1 MYQEMD
7 QNVILLLPV
16 LIPIAAGIL
25 LLTVKRLRSSRKAM
39 LCLVVAALTAGA
51 LCAFAAV
58 ASGGGLTLWKL
69 TDTIT
74 IEFRVDGISRLFAV
88 LTAVV
93 WLLVGIYSITYM
105 IHERDEHRFFGF
117 YLIVLG
123 VLIGLDFSAN
133 LVTMYV
139 FYELMTLTSLPLVL
153 HELTKDAV
161 MAGLKYL
168 FYSVAGAFLALFG
181 ILFLASISG
190 TLAFTPGGV
199 LGGVS
204 LAGKEG
210 ILLAAVC
217 CMLLGFGTK
226 AGMFP
231 IDSGSFS
238 MNDWI

>member
-105 IHERDEHRFFGF
+105 THERMNTGSSGF
-117 YLIVLG
+117 
-123 VLIGLDFSAN
+123 
-133 LVTMYV
+133 T
-139 FYELMTLTSLPLVL
+139 
-153 HELTKDAV
+153 
-161 MAGLKYL
+161 
-168 FYSVAGAFLALFG
+168 
-181 ILFLASISG
+181 
-190 TLAFTPGGV
+190 
-199 LGGVS
+199 
-204 LAGKEG
+204 
-210 ILLAAVC
+210 
-217 CMLLGFGTK
+217 
-226 AGMFP
+226 
-231 IDSGSFS
+231 
-238 MNDWI
+238 

>member
-1 MYQEMD
+1 MSKFPYVLSGRNLMYQEMD

-105 IHERDEHRFFGF
+105 THERDEHRFFGF

-161 MAGLKYL
+161 MAGLKL
-168 FYSVAGAFLALFG
+168 CGGRFPGVVWDPLSGQHLQYSGVYSGRCAGRCV
-181 ILFLASISG
+181 
-190 TLAFTPGGV
+190 P
-199 LGGVS
+199 
-204 LAGKEG
+204 
-210 ILLAAVC
+210 
-217 CMLLGFGTK
+217 
-226 AGMFP
+226 
-231 IDSGSFS
+231 
-238 MNDWI
+238 